1 MSHLTLNLPELPAGH
16 QWRIKWNRVVIV
28 RRVKNNIFE
37 MIAELSR
44 TAWVTVEVQFWSPEP
59 GIGEEA
65 WVRETEQVAKQ
76 LLTRIERENLKQQI
90 LHRHGRIR

>member
-1 MSHLTLNLPELPAGH
+1 MSHPTLNLPELPAGH
-16 QWRIKWNRVVIV
+16 QWRIEWNRVAIV
-28 RRVKNNIFE
+28 RLVKNNICE

-44 TAWVTVEVQFWSPEP
+44 TAWVTVEMQFWSPEP

-76 LLTRIERENLKQQI
+76 LLTRIERENRKQQI
-90 LHRHGRIR
+90 LQRHGGIQ